1 MAINAHLEHPA
12 NDAENRRYPRR
23 SLYLETS
30 GVIPGGGEANVT
42 IHNLSVAGLL
52 LETDAELVIGESLT
66 VELPEIGTVAANV
79 VWHSGDLYGCAFEQA
94 LSEGALAAASLRG
107 TVVGSLDPVLPVGS
121 LGIATQASQ
130 SAMISG
136 RGEPFG
142 VRLNRL
148 RRERAMTLS
157 DVAEALGVSKPTVW
171 AWEKGKAKPIPERLD
186 AIADALG
193 VSPEELRVSG
203 GNGDGAALV
212 EECRL
217 RIATTFGTDPQNVR
231 IMIEV

>member
-1 MAINAHLEHPA
+1 MAIKAHLESLADH
-12 NDAENRRYPRR
+12 AENRRHSRR
-23 SLYLETS
+23 ALYLET
-30 GVIPGGGEANVT
+30 GGQMPDGAQANVT
-42 IHNLSVAGLL
+42 IHNLSVSGML
-52 LETDAELVIGESLT
+52 LETDAELKDAESFS
-66 VELPEIGTVAANV
+66 VELPEIGSVSASV
-79 VWHSGDLYGCAFEQA
+79 VWHSGDLFGCAFDETLNEA
-94 LSEGALAAASLRG
+94 ALAAASLRG
-107 TVVGSLDPVLPVGS
+107 TVIGSLDPVLPVGFS
-121 LGIATQASQ
+121 GASSDSTNQ
-130 SAMISG
+130 MPRRA
-136 RGEPFG
+136 EPFG

-171 AWEKGKAKPIPERLD
+171 AWEKGKAKPIPERLE
-186 AIADALG
+186 AIAEALG
-193 VSPEELRVSG
+193 VSAEELRVSG

>member
-1 MAINAHLEHPA
+1 MAIKAHLESLGDHS
-12 NDAENRRYPRR
+12 EHRRHKRR
-23 SLYLETS
+23 ALYLETS
-30 GVIPGGGEANVT
+30 GQIPGGAQANVT
-42 IHNLSVAGLL
+42 IHNLSMSGML
-52 LETDAELVIGESLT
+52 LETDAELANGESLS
-66 VELPEIGTVAANV
+66 VELPEIGSVSATV
-79 VWHSGDLYGCAFEQA
+79 VWQSGDLFGCAFDQNLNEA
-94 LSEGALAAASLRG
+94 ALAAASLRG
-107 TVVGSLDPVLPVGS
+107 TVIGSLDPVLPVGS
-121 LGIATQASQ
+121 
-130 SAMISG
+130 SG
-136 RGEPFG
+136 ANAAKPDSIPRRAEPFG

-186 AIADALG
+186 AIAVALG
-193 VSPEELRVSG
+193 VSTDELRVSG

-217 RIATTFGTDPQNVR
+217 RIATTFGTDPHNVR